1 MNDILKIS
9 RIVCGWI
16 VIMTSILACIIVSSE
31 SSFFRFGPS
40 DDLEVLG
47 VVINTKSRY
56 ALVVSY
62 SVVNTIIRNLNH
74 NIINPWIILNVQNTE
89 IERDS
94 INQPMAYEVS
104 ICSTL
109 YTWFDYL
116 IYISLLLAQFDLFLI
131 ETFTDVIGTV
141 ILTRWYLQTTHPES
155 VYKQL
160 V

>member
-9 RIVCGWI
+9 RIVCGWMA
-16 VIMTSILACIIVSSE
+16 IMTGILACIVVGSE

-40 DDLEVLG
+40 DDLEILG
-47 VVINTKSRY
+47 VIINTNSRY

-62 SVVNTIIRNLNH
+62 SVVNTIVRNLNH
-74 NIINPWIILNVQNTE
+74 NRIAPWIVLNIQNTE
-89 IERDS
+89 IDRRS
-94 INQPMAYEVS
+94 INQSVAYEVS

-141 ILTRWYLQTTHPES
+141 ISTRWYLQPTHP
-155 VYKQL
+155 YTQL
-160 V
+160 